1 MARRERLKSGPS
13 WVVLRLAG
21 PVVDRLFG
29 EAGDSD
35 PARIRALMASP
46 DPSDWGEAHH
56 ELSEVWATFGL
67 LCGAC
72 GFLFA
77 LLAAFTGLPG
87 ALVAGAVA
95 VIPTTP
101 CVVEWS
107 VHTLQARAPRHDNRV
122 AKATAALGRLM
133 WPADLA
139 AALGLVGFLLVETFV
154 H

>member
-1 MARRERLKSGPS
+1 
-13 WVVLRLAG
+13 
-21 PVVDRLFG
+21 LFG
-29 EAGDSD
+29 AAGDSD

-56 ELSEVWATFGL
+56 ELSEVWMTFGM
-67 LCGAC
+67 LCGVCALPF
-72 GFLFA
+72 G
-77 LLAAFTGLPG
+77 LLAAFTGLPV

-95 VIPTTP
+95 VTPTAP
-101 CVVEWS
+101 SVVEWS

-122 AKATAALGRLM
+122 ANATAALGRLL